1 MRIDNHHTMQ
11 DQPRR
16 QMLKL
21 LLCAMLLASTCTG
34 CKAVVLLGY
43 LIGGP
48 PSIEPPFDIQTKTSL
63 KEDDKRIAVVCYA
76 PKELKFDTEDV
87 DDELAQHVAMRLN
100 SHGMKVIAPAAVQNW
115 LDQNDD
121 WDSPAE
127 VGHALEADWVV
138 YIDMQEYSLWEEG
151 SMELYRGRTT
161 AMVKVFDMNDG
172 DGEEIFTKEIV
183 SVYPIRAPKPAH
195 EIKRDRFKA
204 LYLSRLSEEI
214 GQLFYE
220 HYAGDEIAHGVVD

>member
-21 LLCAMLLASTCTG
+21 LLCSMLLASTCTG

-172 DGEEIFTKEIV
+172 DGEEIFT
-183 SVYPIRAPKPAH
+183 
-195 EIKRDRFKA
+195 
-204 LYLSRLSEEI
+204 
-214 GQLFYE
+214 
-220 HYAGDEIAHGVVD
+220 